1 MRCLLSPGTYEAYT
15 SQESRNGFRRKT
27 WGIRKRGKPRT
38 RWIYNV
44 EDDLRKMG
52 IKRWRL
58 RTTDRREWRGIC
70 EAARVL
76 QEL

>member
-1 MRCLLSPGTYEAYT
+1 MEEKREPKKASEGKPGGRC
-15 SQESRNGFRRKT
+15 
-27 WGIRKRGKPRT
+27 KRCKPRT
-38 RWIYNV
+38 RWIDNV

-52 IKRWRL
+52 IKRRRL
-58 RTTDRREWRGIC
+58 RKADRREWRGIC

>member
-1 MRCLLSPGTYEAYT
+1 MEEQRDPRKKLWKKPGG
-15 SQESRNGFRRKT
+15 R
-27 WGIRKRGKPRT
+27 RKRGKPRT
-38 RWIYNV
+38 RWIDNV

-58 RTTDRREWRGIC
+58 RSADRREWRGIC